1 MMELFQRL
9 GDKPHSP
16 LKQLFLKRKYRRKQK
31 MADVTAKMVKEL
43 REMTGVGMMDAKRAL
58 VEVEG
63 DMEKAV
69 DLLREKGMAK
79 AAKKND
85 RIAAEGLASVAVKGN
100 TAAIVEVNS
109 ETDFV
114 SKNEM
119 FQDLVKEIAELVA
132 ENKPA
137 DMDAAMKI
145 KTEKGTI
152 ESDLIEAT
160 QVIGEKISFRRFEI
174 VEKDDN
180 AAFGGY
186 LHMVG
191 RIAVLTVLEG
201 TTDETVARDVAMH
214 VAAINPRYVNE
225 TQIPEEE
232 LEHEKTVL
240 TEQALNEGK
249 PAKIVEKM
257 VEGRLKKFKAEIAL
271 VDQPFVKDPD
281 MTVEKYV
288 ASKGA
293 TVKTFVRFEVGEG
306 IEKREDNFVEEVMS
320 QVKK

>member
-1 MMELFQRL
+1 
-9 GDKPHSP
+9 
-16 LKQLFLKRKYRRKQK
+16 
-31 MADVTAKMVKEL
+31 MAQVTAKLVKEL
-43 REMTGVGMMDAKRAL
+43 RDMTGVGMMDAKRAL

-63 DMEKAV
+63 SIEKAV

-100 TAAIVEVNS
+100 VASIVEINS

-114 SKNEM
+114 SKNEK
-119 FQDLVKEIAELVA
+119 FQELVKEIAELVA
-132 ENKPA
+132 EHKPA
-137 DMDAAMKI
+137 DLEAAMKLP
-145 KTEKGTI
+145 TAKGTV

-160 QVIGEKISFRRFEI
+160 QVIGEKISFRRFEV

-180 AAFGGY
+180 SAFGGY
-186 LHMVG
+186 LHMGG

-201 TTDETVARDVAMH
+201 TTDEALAKDVAMH

-225 TQIPEEE
+225 AQIPQAE
-232 LEHEKTVL
+232 LDHEKQVL

-249 PAKIVEKM
+249 PANIVEKM
-257 VEGRLKKFKAEIAL
+257 VVGRLNKFKAEISL

-281 MTVEKYV
+281 VTVAKYL
-288 ASKGA
+288 AAKNA
-293 TVKTFVRFEVGEG
+293 TVKSFIRFEVGEG

>member
-1 MMELFQRL
+1 MTQ
-9 GDKPHSP
+9 
-16 LKQLFLKRKYRRKQK
+16 
-31 MADVTAKMVKEL
+31 VTAKLVKEL
-43 REMTGVGMMDAKRAL
+43 RDMTGVGMMDAKRAL

-63 DMEKAV
+63 SIEKAV

-100 TAAIVEVNS
+100 VASIVEINS

-114 SKNEM
+114 SKNEK
-119 FQDLVKEIAELVA
+119 FQELVKEIAELVA
-132 ENKPA
+132 EHKPA
-137 DMDAAMKI
+137 DLEAAMKLP
-145 KTEKGTI
+145 TAKGTI

-160 QVIGEKISFRRFEI
+160 QVIGEKISFRRFEV

-180 AAFGGY
+180 SAFGGY
-186 LHMVG
+186 LHMGG

-201 TTDETVARDVAMH
+201 TTDEALAKDVAMH

-225 TQIPEEE
+225 AQIPQAE
-232 LEHEKTVL
+232 LDHEKQVL

-249 PAKIVEKM
+249 PANIVEKM
-257 VEGRLKKFKAEIAL
+257 VVGRLNKFKAEISL

-281 MTVEKYV
+281 VTVAKYL
-288 ASKGA
+288 AAKNA
-293 TVKTFVRFEVGEG
+293 TVKSFIRFEVGEG

>member
-1 MMELFQRL
+1 
-9 GDKPHSP
+9 
-16 LKQLFLKRKYRRKQK
+16 
-31 MADVTAKMVKEL
+31 MAQVTAKLVKEL
-43 REMTGVGMMDAKRAL
+43 RDMTGVGMMDAKRAL

-63 DMEKAV
+63 SIEKAV

-100 TAAIVEVNS
+100 VASIVEINS

-114 SKNEM
+114 SKNEK
-119 FQDLVKEIAELVA
+119 FQELVKEIAELVA
-132 ENKPA
+132 EHKPA
-137 DMDAAMKI
+137 DLEAAMKLP
-145 KTEKGTI
+145 TAKGTI

-160 QVIGEKISFRRFEI
+160 QVIGEKISFRRFEV

-180 AAFGGY
+180 SAFGGY
-186 LHMVG
+186 LHMGG

-201 TTDETVARDVAMH
+201 TTDEALAKDVAMH
-214 VAAINPRYVNE
+214 VAAINPRYINE
-225 TQIPEEE
+225 AQIPQAE
-232 LEHEKTVL
+232 LDHEKQVL

-249 PAKIVEKM
+249 PANIVEKM
-257 VEGRLKKFKAEIAL
+257 VVGRLNKFKAEISL

-281 MTVEKYV
+281 VTVAKYL
-288 ASKGA
+288 AAKNA
-293 TVKTFVRFEVGEG
+293 TVKSFIRFEVGEG